1 MKSTPGRTHFS
12 SGQSK
17 PQVSPPLAAAPSDSP
32 CISPQ
37 NELSKSADLVM
48 SLFCYK
54 ALTFSRCLEDK
65 GPSPQP
71 GMRFPPPAALPLSR
85 ASALGVASTPSSGPP
100 STQAPLSP
108 LLGLCPLPPLFD
120 GSRVLSSETFLAPRL
135 SSPPSLPS
143 F

>member
-1 MKSTPGRTHFS
+1 MKSMPGKTHFS
-12 SGQSK
+12 SGQLK

-54 ALTFSRCLEDK
+54 ALTFSCCLEDK

-71 GMRFPPPAALPLSR
+71 GMRFPRQQPCRSPGPLHWVLQALPAPGHPPPKCHSLHFWAFAHCLLCLMVQGSFPQKLSWR
-85 ASALGVASTPSSGPP
+85 PG
-100 STQAPLSP
+100 
-108 LLGLCPLPPLFD
+108 
-120 GSRVLSSETFLAPRL
+120 
-135 SSPPSLPS
+135 
-143 F
+143 